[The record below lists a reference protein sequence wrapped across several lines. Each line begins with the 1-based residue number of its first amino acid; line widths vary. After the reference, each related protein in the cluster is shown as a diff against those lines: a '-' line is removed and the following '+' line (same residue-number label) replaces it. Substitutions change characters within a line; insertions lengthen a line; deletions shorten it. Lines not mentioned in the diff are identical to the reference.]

1 MPFFSVVIPTYNRA
15 HLISDTIQSVIQQSF
30 TDWELLLVD
39 DGSEDNTKE
48 VIEAI
53 SKTDRRIRYIY
64 QENAERSAARNNGI
78 KHAKGQYICFL
89 DSDDQYLPN
98 HFETFKHE
106 IDKLNSPVALFFT
119 DHICNT
125 NGIIHKDEIPRLAGD
140 QLLFLFQNAVI
151 PARVCVHANILENEK
166 FDEEITVIEDKLLWT
181 RIANHFPIIQINK
194 ETVVY
199 TLHEDN
205 SINLKNNPS
214 LKCWDG
220 LKIFFK
226 RYPEINRRIPKR
238 IKRNIIS
245 DTLFGVAKCY
255 IFSNR
260 KSKAIYFI
268 LYSIIIK
275 PFHFQTKHKIYQI
288 GAVLGIFKQHQYIKE

>member
-15 HLISDTIQSVIQQSF
+15 HLISDTIQSVIQQYF

-53 SKTDRRIRYIY
+53 SKTDKRIRYIY

-106 IDKLNSPVALFFT
+106 IDKLNSPIALFFT

-125 NGIIHKDEIPRLAGD
+125 NGTIHKHDIPR
-140 QLLFLFQNAVI
+140 
-151 PARVCVHANILENEK
+151 
-166 FDEEITVIEDKLLWT
+166 
-181 RIANHFPIIQINK
+181 
-194 ETVVY
+194 
-199 TLHEDN
+199 
-205 SINLKNNPS
+205 
-214 LKCWDG
+214 
-220 LKIFFK
+220 
-226 RYPEINRRIPKR
+226 
-238 IKRNIIS
+238 
-245 DTLFGVAKCY
+245 
-255 IFSNR
+255 
-260 KSKAIYFI
+260 
-268 LYSIIIK
+268 
-275 PFHFQTKHKIYQI
+275 
-288 GAVLGIFKQHQYIKE
+288 

>member
-106 IDKLNSPVALFFT
+106 IDKLNSPKALFFT

-214 LKCWDG
+214 LKCWNG

-238 IKRNIIS
+238 IKRTITS

-255 IFSNR
+255 IFSNQ